1 MAEDHD
7 GRLRSIWQKSCV
19 DRWLQAGG
27 KPVVSNSRRGE
38 PLSNTI
44 SQSKNCKRTGL
55 TKMPVRHPL
64 NIDNNQK
71 DNHMGEMP
79 MPRQTHGRD
88 ARATS
93 G

>member
-38 PLSNTI
+38 PLYESVPLQRAKRI
-44 SQSKNCKRTGL
+44 ALSQL
-55 TKMPVRHPL
+55 IVVDVPL
-64 NIDNNQK
+64 A
-71 DNHMGEMP
+71 
-79 MPRQTHGRD
+79 GRK
-88 ARATS
+88 TV
-93 G
+93 